1 LSTVGVIGAG
11 PAGILAAIE
20 SARKGNTTLLF
31 DSNPAIGRKLL
42 VTGAGRC
49 NLTNAAV
56 SADRYACADREWLS
70 TLLGHFGHEEL
81 LTHLHE
87 LGILTTSTMDG
98 WFYPASFS
106 AATVVDTLAATLE
119 LMKVDIILRTRIH
132 SVEHAGGKFILKDA
146 RGKSYAVDRLVMASG
161 GKALPDLG
169 STGDLFPLLA
179 RWGHT
184 VIPLRPALAPLEAD
198 MRPYPVL
205 SGVRLDART
214 SLFDGNKLLGQTIG
228 NLIFTEW
235 GLNGP
240 AVMDLSHLVDPAT
253 NQYLRLELD
262 LLFEH
267 EEEFIDLLH
276 RRAASP
282 VPARVILG
290 AVLPPKVPPVI
301 LALAGLNPE
310 VRVDKLSQKEQSA
323 IIKLMKALTF
333 RISGARG
340 FKYCQVSAG
349 GVPVTEVNPLTMQS
363 RVVPGLFLAGEV
375 LDVVGP
381 CGGFNLQFAFSSGVN
396 AGRSV

>member
-56 SADRYACADREWLS
+56 SADRYACTDRGWLS
-70 TLLGHFGHEEL
+70 SLLGHFGHEEL

-184 VIPLRPALAPLEAD
+184 IIPLRPALAPLEAD
-198 MRPYPVL
+198 MRLYPAL

-214 SLFDGNKLLGQTIG
+214 RLFDGNKLLGQTIG

-240 AVMDLSHLVDPAT
+240 AVMDLSYLINPGT
-253 NQYLRLELD
+253 KQNLRLELD
-262 LLFEH
+262 LLFKH
-267 EEEFIDLLH
+267 EVEFVDLLH

-282 VPARVILG
+282 IPMRVILG

-301 LALAGLNPE
+301 LALAGLDPE
-310 VRVDKLSQKEQSA
+310 IRVDKLNQKEESA
-323 IIKLMKALTF
+323 IIKLMKALPF
-333 RISGARG
+333 RINAARG

-349 GVPVTEVNPLTMQS
+349 GVPVTEVDPLTMQS

-381 CGGFNLQFAFSSGVN
+381 CGGFNLQLAFSSGVI